1 MPFWVEEAL
10 FSLCTFRIFTIP
22 SQKAALIMYRNRFL
36 HFASTFLFLLVLL
49 QGSSCQSQ
57 ETLVYKV
64 VEPSLPSSAHPPVLF
79 LLHGWGSNEM
89 DLLGLSKSLPP
100 NLLVVSVRAPFDREG
115 GGYMWYDLQF
125 GNGMFKENLE
135 QAHQSKKKLN
145 LLIAQIIKKYNV
157 DTNNIF
163 LGGFSQGAITSL
175 RVGLTP
181 PHRFKGLVC
190 LSGRFPDEI
199 NTQQSPVSLKQRTH
213 IFVSHGTMDA
223 VIPISDGRRI
233 INTLTQHGFQI
244 SGKEYAMQHQITNE
258 VLNDLNNWLKIELLR
273 K

>member
-1 MPFWVEEAL
+1 MQ
-10 FSLCTFRIFTIP
+10 R
-22 SQKAALIMYRNRFL
+22 KRFL
-36 HFASTFLFLLVLL
+36 HFVSTFLFLLVLL

-57 ETLVYKV
+57 ETLIYKV
-64 VEPSLPSSAHPPVLF
+64 VEPTRPSSAHPPVLF
-79 LLHGWGSNEM
+79 LLHGFGSDEM
-89 DLLGLSKSLPP
+89 DLLSLSKSLPQ
-100 NLLVVSVRAPFDREG
+100 NLLVVSLRAPFAREH

-135 QAHQSKKKLN
+135 QANQSKKKLN

-181 PHRFKGLVC
+181 PYRFKGLVC

-199 NTQQSPVSLKQRTH
+199 NMQQSPAALKQRTH
-213 IFVSHGTMDA
+213 IFVSHGTMDS
-223 VIPISDGRRI
+223 VIPINDGRDI
-233 INTLTQHGFQI
+233 ISKLTQNGFQI
-244 SGKEYAMQHQITNE
+244 SGKEYAMQHQISNE
-258 VLNDLNNWLKIELLR
+258 VLNDLNTWIKSELLR

>member
-1 MPFWVEEAL
+1 MQ
-10 FSLCTFRIFTIP
+10 R
-22 SQKAALIMYRNRFL
+22 KRFL
-36 HFASTFLFLLVLL
+36 HFVSTFLFLLVLL

-57 ETLVYKV
+57 ETLTYKV

-79 LLHGWGSNEM
+79 LLHGFGSDEM
-89 DLLGLSKSLPP
+89 DLLSLSKSLPQ
-100 NLLVVSVRAPFDREG
+100 NLLVVSVRAPYDREG

-125 GNGMFKENLE
+125 GGGKFIENLQ
-135 QAHQSKKKLN
+135 QAQQSKEKLIE
-145 LLIAQIIKKYNV
+145 LISKIKKKYDV
-157 DTNNIF
+157 DTSNIF

-199 NTQQSPVSLKQRTH
+199 NTQQVPLTIKQQTH
-213 IFVSHGTMDA
+213 IFVSHGTMDS
-223 VIPISDGRRI
+223 VIPISDGRDI
-233 INTLTQHGFQI
+233 ISKLSQNGFQI

-258 VLNDLNNWLKIELLR
+258 VLNDLNTWMKSELLR

>member
-1 MPFWVEEAL
+1 MQ
-10 FSLCTFRIFTIP
+10 R
-22 SQKAALIMYRNRFL
+22 KRFL
-36 HFASTFLFLLVLL
+36 HFVSTFLFLLVLL

-57 ETLVYKV
+57 ETLHYKV
-64 VEPSLPSSAHPPVLF
+64 VEPSLPLSAHPPVLF
-79 LLHGWGSNEM
+79 LLHGFGSNEM
-89 DLLGLSKSLPP
+89 DLLSLSKSLPQ
-100 NLLVVSVRAPFDREG
+100 NVLVVSVRAPFEREG

-135 QAHQSKKKLN
+135 QANQSKKKLN
-145 LLIAQIIKKYNV
+145 LLIEQIIKKYNV
-157 DTNNIF
+157 DTNSIF

-181 PHRFKGLVC
+181 PRRFKGLVC

-223 VIPISDGRRI
+223 VIPITDGRRI

-244 SGKEYAMQHQITNE
+244 YGKEYVMQHQISNE
-258 VLNDLNNWLKIELLR
+258 VLNDLNSWMKSELLR